1 MLNLSSLFS
10 NSSTIIQ
17 SVGSIIKTSLNLA
30 SVSTGVGI
38 RQTNEKTFVPGGIYV
53 CNLIYAANSSVQT
66 SSRTEMATMSLCRT
80 IVATSTDLINA
91 MRNQQLIAQQM
102 TLLGSQS
109 LDVVRKQGEI
119 IGWSKVYPKYI
130 VLSIAKT
137 KAQFVKVSQEM
148 AAYLASDKYKFTEQE
163 PDISGK
169 DLTDIKVYADTLELM
184 KQYGIW
190 SGYKTASD
198 VVGGL
203 IESTVDTDIK
213 EASDIIAANKED
225 LKELKTNSMEDY
237 DKFYHTYSETV
248 KQLQQMLG
256 YA

>member
-1 MLNLSSLFS
+1 MAIVSSLFS

-119 IGWSKVYPKYI
+119 IGWSKVYPKYV
-130 VLSIAKT
+130 VLSIAQS
-137 KAQFVKVSQEM
+137 KAQFIKVSQEM

-169 DLTDIKVYADTLELM
+169 DLTDIKVYAATLDLM

-190 SGYKTASD
+190 YGYKTAKD
-198 VVGGL
+198 VVDSL
-203 IESTVDTDIK
+203 
-213 EASDIIAANKED
+213 IIASIDLDIADAREIINSSKED

-237 DKFYHTYSETV
+237 DKFYHSYAETV
-248 KQLQQMLG
+248 THLQQMLG